1 MQPPLRK
8 VKEKDEKEQE
18 NEIGPPRAEGKI
30 GREEKERPSARGRE
44 RKSGEMAPVIGERRR
59 LRSVWK
65 VDVKYS

>member
-1 MQPPLRK
+1 MQPSLRK
-8 VKEKDEKEQE
+8 VKEKAEKEKE
-18 NEIGPPRAEGKI
+18 NETLQAEGKI

-44 RKSGEMAPVIGERRR
+44 RRAEMAPVIGEQRR